1 MRLSLLVL
9 SIYTASVSASSTII
23 RIRTVDGSVLRV
35 PLPNDD
41 YSSTISSIL
50 STAGIDIDEAAD
62 SDGATSVKCQI
73 GPPGRQSDVLDLSS
87 TGKDRDSTAEELGL
101 KHGSMITI
109 LPPPMPKRIDQ
120 EEDDEEKNNLDGDGS
135 NRYDPFPDLAK
146 SISFSAANRRA
157 RALSRGVSRGMT
169 YGDIS
174 RVRSTMHT
182 VEHQSTGPL
191 NRVYVCQVGAARF
204 QNHCVVQSPRKK
216 KPKGNNTTKKGEDL
230 NTIENRVALLFG
242 TINTER
248 VDQSR
253 KVARTSLSSSRE
265 DQKMCQVAKVHA
277 VWEPPMQKPMLDGK
291 HYDED
296 CLLSTYV
303 ADSQDK
309 NAKETATDRAIR
321 VASWLGLQPIGWI
334 FSYADEDRHEDGDA
348 LPVHGR
354 DAVVGA
360 KLQIETMKLKGRDEG
375 RKFITLAL
383 DGRIGATE
391 AFQLSDVCVQMVAEN
406 VLSAPI
412 VDEKLQST
420 RFMTLKDP
428 VVVSGEET
436 KRLDSVLLLVNTAML
451 SHVGSYSG
459 GTNPPMGG
467 NVKKT
472 SGALLGKTRKR
483 ILKALDKGGAE
494 VFAELCD
501 FDVLLAIDALI
512 GKEDSEKLCT
522 LVRKYARG
530 QKKGTILGEQLK
542 LTLRSVLGE

>member
-1 MRLSLLVL
+1 MRLAVL
-9 SIYTASVSASSTII
+9 MMSIFHAAACVSAASTTII

-35 PLPNDD
+35 PLPDD
-41 YSSTISSIL
+41 DSSCTISSIL
-50 STAGIDIDEAAD
+50 STAGIDIDAAD
-62 SDGATSVKCQI
+62 GEGKGSVKCQV
-73 GPPGRQSDVLDLSS
+73 GPPGRQTDVLDLSPV
-87 TGKDRDSTAEELGL
+87 GKDRDTTAEELGL

-109 LPPPMPKRIDQ
+109 LPPPMPQKNEEEAASSSV
-120 EEDDEEKNNLDGDGS
+120 EEDENS
-135 NRYDPFPDLAK
+135 NRFDPFPDLAK

-182 VEHQSTGPL
+182 VEPQPTGPL

-204 QNHCVVQSPRKK
+204 QNHCVVQSPKK
-216 KPKGNNTTKKGEDL
+216 KKTTTNKGQDL
-230 NTIENRVALLFG
+230 NTIENRVGLLFG
-242 TINTER
+242 TINRER

-253 KVARTSLSSSRE
+253 KVARTSLSTSRE

-277 VWEPPMQKPMLDGK
+277 IWEPPMQKPMLDGK
-291 HYDED
+291 HYDES
-296 CLLSTYV
+296 CLLSTYIG
-303 ADSQDK
+303 DSRDTSK
-309 NAKETATDRAIR
+309 KETATDRAIR
-321 VASWLGLQPIGWI
+321 VAGWLGLQPVGWI

-375 RKFITLAL
+375 RNFITLTL

-406 VLSAPI
+406 VLSPPI

-420 RFMTLKDP
+420 RFLTLKDP

-451 SHVGSYSG
+451 SHVGLYSG
-459 GTNPPMGG
+459 GVNAPIGG

-483 ILKALDKGGAE
+483 ILTALEEKDGSQ
-494 VFAELCD
+494 VLAELCD

-512 GKEDSEKLCT
+512 GKEESEKLCS

-530 QKKGTILGEQLK
+530 QKKGAAIGEKLE
-542 LTLRSVLGE
+542 LTLKSVLGE